1 MFKKN
6 KSGKK
11 IKDCLLGF
19 KKNQKGEVLN
29 TRNKEEYMYKV
40 LNHQH
45 CKLFV
50 YNFFL
55 FFFYKSRCILTE
67 QLPTLNRRI
76 EENIEGMHLV

>member
-40 LNHQH
+40 LNHQY

-55 FFFYKSRCILTE
+55 FFFLQKSMHI
-67 QLPTLNRRI
+67 NRTTAYFK
-76 EENIEGMHLV
+76 

>member
-40 LNHQH
+40 LNHQY

-50 YNFFL
+50 YNIF
-55 FFFYKSRCILTE
+55 FFFYFFLQKSMHI
-67 QLPTLNRRI
+67 NRTTAYFK
-76 EENIEGMHLV
+76 